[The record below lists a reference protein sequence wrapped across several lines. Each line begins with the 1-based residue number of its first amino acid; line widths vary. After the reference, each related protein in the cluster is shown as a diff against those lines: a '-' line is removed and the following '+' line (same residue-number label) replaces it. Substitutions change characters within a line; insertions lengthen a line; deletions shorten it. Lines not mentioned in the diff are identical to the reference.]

1 MAAAGHDVQLPH
13 VAIFPFMA
21 RGHTVPMTHLA
32 CLLRRRGLATVTFF
46 STPGNAPFVRGQL
59 DDDVAVVELPFP
71 DHVVARGAAE
81 CVEALDSLFPLPA
94 FVEAVSALR
103 PGLEVSLAAARP
115 RVGLLVADAFLHW
128 AHASAAALGVPTVA
142 FLGGNMFATIMRD
155 VILRDNPAAAL
166 LSGGG
171 GAEAATFAVPE
182 FPHVHLTLAD
192 IPVPFNRPSPE
203 GPIMEL
209 NAKLWKAIAG
219 SNGLIVNTFDAMEG
233 RYVEHWNRDH
243 RAGPR
248 AWPIGPLCLAHGGT
262 GTGTG
267 AVEPSWMKW
276 LDEKAAAGRAVLYV
290 ALGTAMAIP
299 DAQLREVAGGLEA
312 AAAAGVD
319 FLWAVRP
326 SDADLGAGFEER
338 VEGRGMVVREWVDQW
353 RILQHGC
360 VRGFLSH
367 CGWNSAVEGVAA
379 GVPLA
384 AWPMGAEQPLNAMLV
399 VDELRVGVRV
409 PVPTAMATG
418 GHGVVGSEVI
428 ARVARELMMMA
439 GEGKGGG
446 GGEAARNVASLASKA
461 REAVA
466 EGGSSWKALEEMVA
480 TLCRPVEG
488 DTPKPTK

>member
-1 MAAAGHDVQLPH
+1 
-13 VAIFPFMA
+13 
-21 RGHTVPMTHLA
+21 
-32 CLLRRRGLATVTFF
+32 
-46 STPGNAPFVRGQL
+46 
-59 DDDVAVVELPFP
+59 
-71 DHVVARGAAE
+71 
-81 CVEALDSLFPLPA
+81 
-94 FVEAVSALR
+94 
-103 PGLEVSLAAARP
+103 
-115 RVGLLVADAFLHW
+115 
-128 AHASAAALGVPTVA
+128 
-142 FLGGNMFATIMRD
+142 
-155 VILRDNPAAAL
+155 
-166 LSGGG
+166 
-171 GAEAATFAVPE
+171 
-182 FPHVHLTLAD
+182 
-192 IPVPFNRPSPE
+192 
-203 GPIMEL
+203 
-209 NAKLWKAIAG
+209 
-219 SNGLIVNTFDAMEG
+219 MEG

>member
-1 MAAAGHDVQLPH
+1 MAAATSPCSRAGHDVQLPH

-46 STPGNAPFVRGQL
+46 TTPGNAPFVRREL

-71 DHVVARGAAE
+71 EYVVPDAAE
-81 CVEALDSLFPLPA
+81 CVEALDSLFSLPE
-94 FVEAVSALR
+94 FVEAVSVLR
-103 PGLEVSLAAARP
+103 PRLEASLAAARP

-142 FLGGNMFATIMRD
+142 FFGVNMFSTVMRD
-155 VILRDNPAAAL
+155 VILRDNPAAVLMAD
-166 LSGGG
+166 GGG
-171 GAEAATFAVPE
+171 GGEAATFSVPE

-192 IPVPFNRPSPE
+192 IPVPFNHPSPE
-203 GPIMEL
+203 GPIVEF
-209 NAKLWKAIAG
+209 NAKLGKAIAD
-219 SNGLIVNTFDAMEG
+219 SKGLIVNTLHAMEG
-233 RYVEHWNRDH
+233 HYVEHWNRHH
-243 RAGPR
+243 RVGPK
-248 AWPIGPLCLAHGGT
+248 AWPVGPLCLALPQPRSPCHGP
-262 GTGTG
+262 GTG
-267 AVEPSWMKW
+267 AAKPSWLQW

-299 DAQLREVAGGLEA
+299 DAQLREVADGLE
-312 AAAAGVD
+312 AAGVD

-360 VRGFLSH
+360 VKGFLSH
-367 CGWNSAVEGVAA
+367 CGWNSAVESVSA

-384 AWPMGAEQPLNAMLV
+384 AWPMGAEQPINAMLV

-409 PVPTAMATG
+409 PATA
-418 GHGVVGSEVI
+418 GHGLVGSEVI
-428 ARVARELMMMA
+428 AHAAREMMMMMMMMA
-439 GEGKGGG
+439 GEEKGGA
-446 GGEAARNVASLASKA
+446 GGEVVRNVATLAAKA

-466 EGGSSWKALEEMVA
+466 EGGSSWKALKEMIT
-480 TLCRPVEG
+480 TLCRPAE
-488 DTPKPTK
+488 

>member
-203 GPIMEL
+203 
-209 NAKLWKAIAG
+209 AIKRVFSG
-219 SNGLIVNTFDAMEG
+219 SATIHLHPNPWLDPVSLMVMAM
-233 RYVEHWNRDH
+233 
-243 RAGPR
+243 
-248 AWPIGPLCLAHGGT
+248 AWGGT
-262 GTGTG
+262 
-267 AVEPSWMKW
+267 
-276 LDEKAAAGRAVLYV
+276 
-290 ALGTAMAIP
+290 
-299 DAQLREVAGGLEA
+299 
-312 AAAAGVD
+312 
-319 FLWAVRP
+319 
-326 SDADLGAGFEER
+326 
-338 VEGRGMVVREWVDQW
+338 
-353 RILQHGC
+353 
-360 VRGFLSH
+360 
-367 CGWNSAVEGVAA
+367 
-379 GVPLA
+379 
-384 AWPMGAEQPLNAMLV
+384 
-399 VDELRVGVRV
+399 VGV
-409 PVPTAMATG
+409 
-418 GHGVVGSEVI
+418 EI
-428 ARVARELMMMA
+428 
-439 GEGKGGG
+439 EGKGDHST
-446 GGEAARNVASLASKA
+446 EAAR
-461 REAVA
+461 
-466 EGGSSWKALEEMVA
+466 
-480 TLCRPVEG
+480 
-488 DTPKPTK
+488 

>member
-1 MAAAGHDVQLPH
+1 MAAAGHDGQLPH

-32 CLLRRRGLATVTFF
+32 CLLRRRCLAAVTFF
-46 STPGNAPFVRGQL
+46 TTPGNAPFVRGQL

-81 CVEALDSLFPLPA
+81 GVEALDSLFPLPA

-103 PGLEVSLAAARP
+103 PGLEASLAAARP

-192 IPVPFNRPSPE
+192 IPVPFNHPSPE

-209 NAKLWKAIAG
+209 NAKLGKAIAG

-243 RAGPR
+243 RAGHR
-248 AWPIGPLCLAHGGT
+248 AWPIGPLCLAHGGI

-409 PVPTAMATG
+409 PPAPATATG
-418 GHGVVGSEVI
+418 GHGGLVGSEVI
-428 ARVARELMMMA
+428 ARVARELMMMV
-439 GEGKGGG
+439 GEGKGG
-446 GGEAARNVASLASKA
+446 GGEAARNVAALAAKA

-480 TLCRPVEG
+480 TLCRPVEA
-488 DTPKPTK
+488 DTPFLPK